1 MTADE
6 YRKYLRMDDA
16 LFDYVAAHTTP
27 PDAVQRQL
35 IERTRELGDR
45 KRMQVAH
52 PQAVFMTFL
61 TRVIGAKNAI
71 EIGTFTGYSALA
83 IARGLEPGGRLIA
96 CDVSLEWT
104 AIARQAW
111 AEAGVEDRIDLRIGP
126 AMETLEG
133 LPADLR
139 FDLAFLD
146 ADKEAYVDY
155 YEALVPRLNPRGV
168 LLADNTLWEGEVT
181 NPEPVDGTTEAIR
194 SFNRHVADDP
204 RTEQVVLSFADGL
217 TLVRKRPTPS

>member
-1 MTADE
+1 MTGNE

-16 LFDYVAAHTTP
+16 LFDYVTAHTTP
-27 PDAVQRQL
+27 PDAVQSEL

-61 TRVIGAKNAI
+61 TRAIGTRSAI

-96 CDVSLEWT
+96 CDVSVEWT
-104 AIARQAW
+104 AIARRAW
-111 AEAGVEDRIDLRIGP
+111 AAAGVEDRIDLRIGP
-126 AMETLEG
+126 ALETLEG
-133 LPADLR
+133 LPEDLR

-155 YEALVPRLNPRGV
+155 YEALLPRMNPGG
-168 LLADNTLWEGEVT
+168 LMLADNTLWEGDVT
-181 NPEPVDGTTEAIR
+181 DPEAVDQTTEAIR

-217 TLVRKRPTPS
+217 TLIRKP